1 MIASLHVLMTVGPVF
16 LQQSKSVLAVLQ
28 RILKISYLYG
38 FVWMNC
44 AGHRQEE

>member
-1 MIASLHVLMTVGPVF
+1 MMIASLYVLMTVGSV

-28 RILKISYLYG
+28 RILKIRYLYG